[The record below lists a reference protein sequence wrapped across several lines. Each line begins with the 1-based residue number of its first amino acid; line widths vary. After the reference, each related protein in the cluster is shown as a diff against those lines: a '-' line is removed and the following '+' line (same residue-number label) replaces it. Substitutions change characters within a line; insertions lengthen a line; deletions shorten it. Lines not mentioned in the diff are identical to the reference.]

1 MSTDDGMDIV
11 LEQSRVEWL
20 ILADEAEVVNGKL
33 YMMGGGW
40 DRLTAQSLP
49 WGQHMAIAVAIR
61 VPWMDTNRQTSVE
74 IDLQDG
80 AGSSLA
86 KVDGQFVV
94 GRPAQSVPG
103 QPLRTQIAIKMDAKF
118 QKLGTY
124 VVVCRLHGAETTFP
138 FSVVAS
144 PQLVSQLQDQAGGGP
159 AQPG

>member
-1 MSTDDGMDIV
+1 MSTQSGQDFVM
-11 LEQSRVEWL
+11 EQSKVEWL

-33 YMMGGGW
+33 YMIGGGW
-40 DRLTAQSLP
+40 NRLTAQSLP
-49 WGQHMAIAVAIR
+49 WPQHMAIALAIQ
-61 VPWMDTNRQTSVE
+61 VPWMDTNRQTQVE

-80 AGSSLA
+80 AGTSLA

-124 VVVCRLHGAETTFP
+124 MVVCRLHGEETTCR

-144 PQLVSQLQDQAGGGP
+144 PQLVSKLQDQAGGGP
-159 AQPG
+159 AQPQ

>member
-1 MSTDDGMDIV
+1 MSTQNDLDLV
-11 LEQSRVEWL
+11 VEESRVEWL

-49 WGQHMAIAVAIR
+49 WRQHMTIAVAIR
-61 VPWMDTNRQTSVE
+61 VPWMETNRQTQVE

-80 AGSSLA
+80 SGNSLA

>member
-49 WGQHMAIAVAIR
+49 WRQHMAIAVAIR

-80 AGSSLA
+80 AGTSLA

-103 QPLRTQIAIKMDAKF
+103 QPFAPRSPSRWTRSSRSSGPMSSSAVCTMR
-118 QKLGTY
+118 KLPS
-124 VVVCRLHGAETTFP
+124 RSAW
-138 FSVVAS
+138 
-144 PQLVSQLQDQAGGGP
+144 
-159 AQPG
+159 